1 MNKHPKVIFADT
13 DEEIEVSGYSVSEK
27 LVSICCDNPRENLSG
42 FSIYEGERLIFDASG
57 FIYRWDVVDQKENVI
72 YYTNDPNYRQTEPW
86 PDLSDIPEQ
95 AEPLTNE
102 ELTEAV
108 ADLMY
113 EISAAQLGL

>member
-1 MNKHPKVIFADT
+1 MNTKIVYADGQKLGI
-13 DEEIEVSGYSVSEK
+13 DGYSIGIN
-27 LVSICCDNPRENLSG
+27 LVSIHAENQTENLSG
-42 FSIYEGERLIFDASG
+42 FIICDEAGNTIQDCSD

-86 PDLSDIPEQ
+86 PDLSNIPEQ

-113 EISAAQLGL
+113 EVSAAQLGL